1 MQPSLSV
8 SLRASFVVLIFLSMP
23 SASSIE
29 RSCRSSVMILNRRER
44 WSPPTKCGSTRPHTT
59 FSTLATVLPSRGEKY
74 RHLQRRRDATRSRQR
89 PDHRWPCSRRNH
101 LRNSLRDNRRVS
113 RVPGL
118 GWLGNG
124 PHVALGPQ
132 SRPARKGGHHG
143 SSASQPRPHQGD
155 SRTER
160 IEH

>member
-1 MQPSLSV
+1 VGLGRNPEAVSRLSLSTQV
-8 SLRASFVVLIFLSMP
+8 TVV
-23 SASSIE
+23 A
-29 RSCRSSVMILNRRER
+29 
-44 WSPPTKCGSTRPHTT
+44 TT
-59 FSTLATVLPSRGEKY
+59 G
-74 RHLQRRRDATRSRQR
+74 RHRDAHYSDQAWAQSGNEALWEKILVHELTCGMAQEDEGYAISD
-89 PDHRWPCSRRNH
+89 PDR
-101 LRNSLRDNRRVS
+101 
-113 RVPGL
+113 L